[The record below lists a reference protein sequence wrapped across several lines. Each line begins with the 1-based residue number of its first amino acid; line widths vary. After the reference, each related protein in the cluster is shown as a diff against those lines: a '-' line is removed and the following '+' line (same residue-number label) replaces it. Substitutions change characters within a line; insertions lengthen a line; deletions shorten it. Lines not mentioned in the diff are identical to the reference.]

1 MRRQLLRCD
10 RQVRIRQEF
19 LDAAVPRFKILDD
32 GIDLN
37 PVAGRQEDAFLD
49 SLIRAQSSQGFSEAA
64 FGNSQFFPDFHG
76 CGFMAES
83 DHDDMHTYDS
93 TPRFDRGVYHLT
105 RPPPVGTG
113 VAPSS
118 PAHPPPV
125 GTGVAPSSPA
135 HPPPVGT
142 GVAPSS
148 PAHLPP

>member
-10 RQVRIRQEF
+10 RQVRISQEF

-64 FGNSQFFPDFHG
+64 FGNGQFFPDFHG

-83 DHDDMHTYDS
+83 DHDDMHTM
-93 TPRFDRGVYHLT
+93 T
-105 RPPPVGTG
+105 RPPALIEAYTI
-113 VAPSS
+113 S

-135 HPPPVGT
+135 HPPPV
-142 GVAPSS
+142 
-148 PAHLPP
+148 